1 MSRPTPDRH
10 VLGRVLRA
18 FRQEAGLSQEGFG
31 YQARLHRN
39 YVGSVERGERNP
51 AFDAL
56 ERWLAA
62 LDITWEEF
70 GRALDR
76 AAAQEASHGELTR

>member
-1 MSRPTPDRH
+1 MSRSTPDRN

-18 FRQEAGLSQEGFG
+18 FRQEAGLSQEEFG
-31 YQARLHRN
+31 YCARLHRN

-62 LDITWEEF
+62 LDISWEEF